1 MGMYTIHARCSL
13 NVSDDSGGN
22 VYVCAFDSDETH
34 NDVKD
39 YIRSNHVTNPAILRL
54 PFGGGSPVDLS
65 ANIERI
71 ITDIRDPNS
80 NVAATVDQPYYMYAL
95 AIDNYYNV
103 SDLKA
108 GSSNGNVIQQQA
120 APNTRGDLDALM
132 TVEGNIAFSG
142 NIYTTVPY
150 DYQTVSFTYREPN
163 VANIQGFF
171 DNFVDNPVV
180 VTDETVHALNNRDIT
195 DVFYNVTES
204 NTDFDPFLDTTRD
217 HYAYLYMRN
226 AAPHD
231 SGSNIEE
238 HLVPRT
244 NEPRG
249 DITLSNPVHGRLR
262 DVTANVSFDV
272 GNVENTEYFVT
283 VYNNPI
289 FSPGTNGPFKR
300 HIVTRGLHGTPTT
313 SELTVS
319 VVVHEFFHDEHDTL
333 AKDLETRETYYL
345 YVLLRDTFTG
355 EYTRTPIEM
364 TFTTGAPPVVKT
376 TSTDSTRGT
385 NYTITTVRTTV
396 EEENVAGPNVYAIA
410 FGDINANVTIDKF
423 DVLRSKATLLEFTGP
438 WSGQQEISGNLT
450 SFYTNTDTVTT
461 DASNANTKNK
471 NWYIHLLLEDPMRN
485 RDLFAPT
492 TYNGLIAYEPVLAS
506 HDLYQQETRDSM
518 LDATL
523 SDPNT
528 VLDAGNQTMEITFTF
543 ENTHKIKLSQL
554 FLDLSNVQ
562 CSNISTV
569 SVTADNANGISYNNT
584 VTILGQS
591 TDFEKQKVHAINFD
605 TAGNPG
611 VDVYSHFKLTLT
623 STESVVI
630 AGLRFRGAVYDD
642 RDPIFATTNTVSYT
656 NSNVSFDLEDY
667 SDVDARVFRSR
678 HYWADPVERRY
689 LFNRVTPQ
697 IQTGPVYTPTT
708 VTFESAED
716 VLNLFKTTNYD
727 DTETYDNSE
736 NYYTYLEMT
745 DVEGNRAESKVF
757 DNGGSNITALPF
769 TSTPVPLLNDDA
781 GIIQGFYN
789 DINARTE
796 IHVEGNV
803 MDGLA
808 PAKYAIEVY
817 EKGTSHQQ
825 SPDISYD
832 DWSNYNLSP
841 NTVTDIVTN
850 IGQTTDS
857 SRIVENKTYTITLHA
872 MNSLALHANVS
883 LDVSLAEEDPVIR
896 LQHLQYFAADSTI
909 RADIHFTDN
918 LSDAH
923 VYGALFNEPFA
934 NVTVAQNFFDSNTS
948 NTNIQKK
955 QNVFNESFTFVFDR
969 FYNVSTSSWVT
980 SVSETSVYYMYVYAR
995 ENRAEN
1001 QNTPA
1006 TKIRAC
1012 AFGPPAGSF
1021 SVEQGTLT
1029 GSAVLLDGHPAL
1041 VSAFTTTPSVLT
1053 TMVDNYLLVNIWIYP
1068 IVDAVLGAK
1077 IVETADF
1084 VLSHDATTFGTL
1096 VFQNKATPVPLIT
1109 FANTTLVAN
1118 VWNNL
1123 VLELQDID
1131 VNLYVNGVF
1140 YPKSS
1145 DGLTYTSTSVLT
1157 LHGNV
1162 AQGVDH
1168 LYLSTFRPFETNPS
1182 FTRVAATDFTD
1193 TFPPSAFD
1201 LAATFDGNTSV
1212 RVRANIM
1219 DEFSANV
1226 KVALF
1231 DTYYGS
1237 VEPYANLDA
1246 DLDQFFDDNVLITN
1260 SVPTN
1265 FMNRV
1270 SVDLG
1275 VGGSYANLSATSSVG
1290 LSSSGSHHAYM
1301 RVYDESARANHR
1313 VVYVS
1318 QVLGSDLTSEVP
1330 TVNRFEVSDG
1340 DDKIRNIK
1348 IVLDNVN
1355 PTDFEYALAA
1365 YPHGYKS
1372 AETDV
1377 VREDFVRVHMNAH
1390 VTLHN
1395 VTGITTQHPLAM
1407 TTYFTDETDTDGT
1420 TMMEYAVNYDVY
1432 TLVTNTTTKEQTLI
1446 ANVAFTAVAPAI
1458 ESLNIS
1464 VENDYN
1470 IRITGNVV
1478 DESSNLSVYAA
1489 VFAPNIAGGG
1499 DYDETQIKDFFTNA
1513 EFVSEEFTKFKQD
1526 AVVSPTINCVLE
1538 NYHKDPLFHDD
1549 VRSIVS
1555 SSPAADYKVV
1565 VYVKDHNHNTYNEF
1579 YHAADVRVVY
1589 TEDIDQP
1596 LIRSTNVT
1604 PNDLSANVAFQTE
1617 DYENNVDVRVVAFA
1631 SNVSTT
1637 DARGF
1642 LRHANIEGVGFTVDD
1657 VSNVATDFDVRL
1669 DRALNLSFVSTT
1681 YDVDIDAN
1689 GNVTLDGYEQPDIHM
1704 FMNQVYTFHLLDQS
1718 ARFYLS
1724 TTADNTAS
1732 AISGA
1737 PEISYITIDGSEHNV
1752 IDSESGLD
1760 NIEYV
1765 RYKAVT
1771 AGAITNLYYGLWDV
1785 PGKGGNITVLDSND
1799 PTSFP
1804 VLDTTDNTRDY
1815 HAYVYARDN
1824 SRRENSNVVGLTYRV
1839 GAPPIIA
1846 RFDANFVVI

>member
-1 MGMYTIHARCSL
+1 MYTIHARCSL

-22 VYVCAFDSDETH
+22 VYVCAFDYDETH
-34 NDVKD
+34 NNVKN

-54 PFGGGSPVDLS
+54 PFGGGSPVNLS

-71 ITDIRDPNS
+71 ITNILDPNS

-238 HLVPRT
+238 HLVLKT

-249 DITLSNPVHGRLR
+249 DITLSNPVHARLR

-283 VYNNPI
+283 VYNTPI
-289 FSPGTNGPFKR
+289 VSPGTNGPFKR
-300 HIVTRGLHGTPTT
+300 HIVTHGLHGTPTT

-319 VVVHEFFHDEHDTL
+319 VVVHEFFNDEHDTL
-333 AKDLETRETYYL
+333 AKDLETRETYYM
-345 YVLLRDTFTG
+345 YVLLRDTLTG
-355 EYTRTPIEM
+355 EYTRTPIQM

-450 SFYTNTDTVTT
+450 TFYTNTDTVTT
-461 DASNANTKNK
+461 EASNANTKNK
-471 NWYIHLLLEDPMRN
+471 NWYIHLLLEDPVRN

-506 HDLYQQETRDSM
+506 HDLHQENTRDTM

-528 VLDAGNQTMEITFTF
+528 VLDASNQTMDVHFTF
-543 ENTHKIKLSQL
+543 ENTHKIKLSQM

-562 CSNISTV
+562 CSNITSV
-569 SVTADNANGISYNNT
+569 SVTADNADGTSYNNT
-584 VTILGQS
+584 VTILGQWS
-591 TDFEKQKVHAINFD
+591 NFEKQKVHAINFD
-605 TAGNPG
+605 SGGNPN
-611 VDVYSHFKLTLT
+611 VNVYSHFKLMLHTT
-623 STESVVI
+623 DPSVVI

-642 RDPIFATTNTVSYT
+642 RDPIFATTDTVSYT

-689 LFNRVTPQ
+689 LFNHVTPQ
-697 IQTGPVYTPTT
+697 IQPGPMYTPTT

-716 VLNLFKTTNYD
+716 VLNLRRETNRT
-727 DTETYDNSE
+727 TETYDNAE
-736 NYYTYLEMT
+736 TYYTYLEMT

-757 DNGGSNITALPF
+757 DNGGSNITALPI
-769 TSTPVPLLNDDA
+769 TSPPVPRLNDV
-781 GIIQGFYN
+781 QGFYN
-789 DINARTE
+789 DDNVRTE

-803 MDGLA
+803 VDALA
-808 PAKYAIEVY
+808 PAKYAIDVY
-817 EKGTSHQQ
+817 EKTPSTTVFRTTELIPLDQW
-825 SPDISYD
+825 SY
-832 DWSNYNLSP
+832 YNLTPS
-841 NTVTDIVTN
+841 TVTDIVAN
-850 IGQTTDS
+850 IGFTTDS
-857 SRIVENKTYTITLHA
+857 SRIVENKVYTVTLHA
-872 MNSLALHANVS
+872 MNSLALHDKVS
-883 LDVSLAEEDPVIR
+883 LDVTLAEEDPVIR
-896 LQHLQYFAADSTI
+896 LQHLQYFASDI

-923 VYGALFNEPFA
+923 VYGALFTTPFA
-934 NVTVAQNFFDSNTS
+934 SVTDAQTFFDSNTS

-955 QNVFNESFTFVFDR
+955 LNVFDESFTFVFDKL
-969 FYNVSTSSWVT
+969 YDGTP
-980 SVSETSVYYMYVYAR
+980 VSETSVYYMYVYAR
-995 ENRAEN
+995 ENRAGL
-1001 QNTPA
+1001 NTPN

-1041 VSAFTTTPSVLT
+1041 VSVFDTPQQLT
-1053 TMVDNYLLVNIWIYP
+1053 SMVDNYLLVNVWIYP

-1077 IVETADF
+1077 IVETDDF
-1084 VLSHDATTFGTL
+1084 VLSHDATSFGTL
-1096 VFQNKATPVPLIT
+1096 LFENKATSMSST
-1109 FANTTLVAN
+1109 FTNTSLVAN

-1131 VNLYVNGVF
+1131 VNLYVNGVLD
-1140 YPKSS
+1140 PKESS
-1145 DGLTYTSTSVLT
+1145 GLGYTYTSVLT

-1226 KVALF
+1226 KVVLF

-1270 SVDLG
+1270 PVDLG

-1301 RVYDESARANHR
+1301 RVYDDSARANHR

-1318 QVLGSDLTSEVP
+1318 QVLGSALTSEVP

-1348 IVLDNVN
+1348 IVLDNVS
-1355 PTDFEYALAA
+1355 PTNFEYALAA

-1407 TTYFTDETDTDGT
+1407 TTYFTDETDTNGT
-1420 TMMEYAVNYDVY
+1420 TLIDYAAYYDVY

-1555 SSPAADYKVV
+1555 SSPSADYKVV

-1579 YHAADVRVVY
+1579 YHAADVLVVY

-1596 LIRSTNVT
+1596 LIRSANVT
-1604 PNDLSANVAFQTE
+1604 PNDLSANVTFQTE
-1617 DYENNVDVRVVAFA
+1617 DYESNVDVRVVAFA

-1681 YDVDIDAN
+1681 YDVAIHAN

-1704 FMNQVYTFHLLDQS
+1704 FMNQVYTFHVTDPS

-1724 TTADNTAS
+1724 AAPDDTSS

-1752 IDSESGLD
+1752 IDSASGLD